1 MHYQSSGAFLSLLRG
16 KKKERESEQERGK
29 KKTFSLG
36 FLMKIK
42 GSRDETKVILKKKKK
57 QISLHVKGCIVVSV
71 DISYS
76 EFIYNTSNLEE
87 KETSQ
92 RRTSQPKE

>member
-42 GSRDETKVILKKKKK
+42 GSRDETKVILKKKKNK
-57 QISLHVKGCIVVSV
+57 SPSM
-71 DISYS
+71 
-76 EFIYNTSNLEE
+76 
-87 KETSQ
+87 
-92 RRTSQPKE
+92 